1 MKKYIYI
8 FAFLGLS
15 LCNQSC
21 MNKLEILPNDQI
33 ITDNFFEKGTAEEI
47 ESGVNSMYQR
57 LQSSYMYNLRM
68 WTLDIVAGEGSVG
81 NEAGG
86 NGLETTQLANFITT
100 SDNSGAKELWR
111 GPWAGISRTNWI
123 LNNIDDAARVSPE
136 KIVQY
141 KGEAHFLRA
150 LYYFN
155 LVRLFGDVPLI
166 KTQQTAGDDLQ
177 VSRSP
182 KEEVYELIIQDLKD
196 AASMLPAQ
204 YELSSDIGRATKGA
218 SLGLLAKVYL
228 TLKKYDDV
236 ISTIE
241 ELDALNIY
249 TLNRK
254 YDWNFDY
261 LRENGPESLFEVQ
274 YEKDV
279 TTYSEFD
286 ILGQGGWHNDYMAP
300 LAPIAIGGRWGNFGW
315 FAVYP
320 EFVNSYEAGDLR
332 KSVSVWCQ
340 GDQYKGWAY
349 DPSVS
354 QTGHNVKKFL
364 CEDIGQ
370 DRAMDSPLN
379 FPILRY
385 ADVLL
390 MLAEAY
396 NENNQL
402 DKAVAE
408 FNKVRAR
415 VDMPGLNSGPAWML
429 VTSKEQ
435 MAERIRKERAVEFA
449 GEGLRFSDLRRW
461 GWEIASKAMS
471 EVDAINIYGEFLYTH
486 KFSER
491 DMLWP
496 IPGVEIERNEALK
509 QNPGW

>member
-15 LCNQSC
+15 LCSQSC
-21 MNKLEILPNDQI
+21 MDKLEILPSDQI

-123 LNNIDDAARVSPE
+123 LNNIDDAVHVSPD
-136 KIVQY
+136 KITQY

-177 VSRSP
+177 VHRTP
-182 KEEVYELIIQDLKD
+182 KEKVYELIIQDLKD
-196 AASMLPAQ
+196 ASTMLPVQ
-204 YELSSDIGRATKGA
+204 YEQSSDIGRATKGA

-228 TLKKYDDV
+228 TLKRYDDT
-236 ISTIE
+236 IQAIE
-241 ELDALNIY
+241 ELNALNVY
-249 TLNRK
+249 SLNRR

-274 YEKDV
+274 YEKDI

-286 ILGQGGWHNDYMAP
+286 ILGQGAWHNDYMAP
-300 LAPIAIGGRWGNFGW
+300 LAPVAIWLVCRLPGIC
-315 FAVYP
+315 
-320 EFVNSYEAGDLR
+320 EF
-332 KSVSVWCQ
+332 
-340 GDQYKGWAY
+340 
-349 DPSVS
+349 
-354 QTGHNVKKFL
+354 
-364 CEDIGQ
+364 I
-370 DRAMDSPLN
+370 
-379 FPILRY
+379 
-385 ADVLL
+385 
-390 MLAEAY
+390 
-396 NENNQL
+396 
-402 DKAVAE
+402 
-408 FNKVRAR
+408 
-415 VDMPGLNSGPAWML
+415 
-429 VTSKEQ
+429 
-435 MAERIRKERAVEFA
+435 
-449 GEGLRFSDLRRW
+449 
-461 GWEIASKAMS
+461 
-471 EVDAINIYGEFLYTH
+471 
-486 KFSER
+486 
-491 DMLWP
+491 
-496 IPGVEIERNEALK
+496 
-509 QNPGW
+509 